1 MIGIY
6 SMPMLDRRSTS
17 RVAMRKSPMN
27 CSRTLVRV
35 FLVAL
40 AMMAGAHAVA
50 GPYGDDMAKCLVK
63 SAGPNDRT
71 VFIRWLFA
79 AIALHPDVASMSTI
93 SAKRRDDF
101 NKGAAALFQRL
112 LTESCR
118 SETQQAIR
126 YEGPATIQYA
136 FQVFGQ
142 AAAGDL
148 FANPSV
154 AAGMKDL
161 VKYMDQDKI
170 KALSVGGDAK

>member
-1 MIGIY
+1 MKY
-6 SMPMLDRRSTS
+6 SRP
-17 RVAMRKSPMN
+17 
-27 CSRTLVRV
+27 LVRCS
-35 FLVAL
+35 LVAL
-40 AMMAGAHAVA
+40 SIFTSMHAVA

-63 SAGPNDRT
+63 EAGPDDRT

-79 AIALHPDVASMSTI
+79 AIALHPDVASMATI
-93 SAKRRDDF
+93 SAKQRDEF
-101 NKGAAALFQRL
+101 NKGAGALFQRL

-118 SETQQAIR
+118 SQTQQAIR
-126 YEGPATIQYA
+126 YEGPAITQYA

-161 VKYMDQDKI
+161 VKYIDQDKI
-170 KALSVGGDAK
+170 KALSTTGDAK

>member
-1 MIGIY
+1 M
-6 SMPMLDRRSTS
+6 
-17 RVAMRKSPMN
+17 K
-27 CSRTLVRV
+27 CSRTLVRSS
-35 FLVAL
+35 LVTL
-40 AMMAGAHAVA
+40 SMLGSMHAVA

-63 SAGPNDRT
+63 ASNPDDRT
-71 VFIRWLFA
+71 VFIKWLFA
-79 AIALHPDVASMSTI
+79 AIALHPDVASMATI
-93 SAKRRDDF
+93 SLQQRDEFSKRA
-101 NKGAAALFQRL
+101 GALFQRL

-161 VKYMDQDKI
+161 TKYIDQDKI
-170 KALSVGGDAK
+170 KALAPTGNAK

>member
-1 MIGIY
+1 
-6 SMPMLDRRSTS
+6 
-17 RVAMRKSPMN
+17 MN
-27 CSRTLVRV
+27 C
-35 FLVAL
+35 
-40 AMMAGAHAVA
+40 
-50 GPYGDDMAKCLVK
+50 
-63 SAGPNDRT
+63 
-71 VFIRWLFA
+71 
-79 AIALHPDVASMSTI
+79 
-93 SAKRRDDF
+93 
-101 NKGAAALFQRL
+101 
-112 LTESCR
+112 
-118 SETQQAIR
+118 